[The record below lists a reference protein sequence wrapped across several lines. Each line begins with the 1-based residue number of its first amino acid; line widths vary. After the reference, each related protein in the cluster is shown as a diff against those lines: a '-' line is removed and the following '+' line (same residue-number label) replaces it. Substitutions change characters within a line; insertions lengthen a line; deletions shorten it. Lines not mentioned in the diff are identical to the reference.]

1 MKVAI
6 QEAAT
11 DPKTGQ
17 IDMDLIT
24 TGRSAATRQIL
35 STMKKAVLDLL
46 SAGPPSVKVRT

>member
-11 DPKTGQ
+11 DPQTGQ

-35 STMKKAVLDLL
+35 GAMKKAVNDILA
-46 SAGPPSVKVRT
+46 AGPSSIKVC